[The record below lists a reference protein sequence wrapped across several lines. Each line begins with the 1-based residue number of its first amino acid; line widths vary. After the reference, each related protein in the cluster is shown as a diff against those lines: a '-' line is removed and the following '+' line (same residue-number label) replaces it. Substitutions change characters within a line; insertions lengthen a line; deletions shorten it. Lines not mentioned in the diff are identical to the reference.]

1 MCFQS
6 SISGVTA
13 AYNREQLWLA
23 NEGLITKL
31 QACCRGYLVR
41 QEFRSRMNFLKKQI
55 PAITCIQVFQSLL
68 CADSK
73 GASRAGLMNSQRL
86 QSSAWVWWTVS
97 TCSWVSECEQSAPA
111 VECLSVMNSTYSR
124 VSECDEQSA
133 PAVECRSVNSQH
145 LQLSV
150 WVWWTAP
157 TVECLSVMNSQ
168 SLQSSVWV
176 WWTVRVYS
184 QVSGCG
190 EQSEPTVECLGV
202 MNSQCLWSTVWV
214 GFCLLTIPFSTA
226 T

>member
-73 GASRAGLMNSQRL
+73 GASRARLMNSQHL
-86 QSSAWVWWTVS
+86 QSSVWV
-97 TCSWVSECEQSAPA
+97 CDEQSAPA
-111 VECLSVMNSTYSR
+111 VECLSVNSTYSR
-124 VSECDEQSA
+124 VSECDEQSS
-133 PAVECRSVNSQH
+133 PV
-145 LQLSV
+145 
-150 WVWWTAP
+150 
-157 TVECLSVMNSQ
+157 VECLSVMNSQ
-168 SLQSSVWV
+168 HLQSSVWV
-176 WWTVRVYS
+176 WWTVSTYS
-184 QVSGCG
+184 QVS
-190 EQSEPTVECLGV
+190 ECDE
-202 MNSQCLWSTVWV
+202 
-214 GFCLLTIPFSTA
+214 
-226 T
+226 